1 VTGPPRRTRS
11 VAGQPVAWLEA
22 GVGPPLV
29 LVHGAGGSAELWPR
43 QLDALADVAQ
53 VLAPDLPGHGP
64 LGGRGRPSIAAYAEW
79 LDAFLA
85 AVTEEPVILVGHSM
99 GGAVAQALA
108 LLRPERLAGLVLLAT
123 GARLRV
129 VARLV
134 ELLRHDPREGQSL
147 IQDLSFGAAAAPECA
162 ALVARVLREGPTLVT
177 LGDYLACDR
186 FDARERLGAIRIPT
200 LVVAGAADR
209 LTPPRYARFLAEAIP
224 GARLV
229 EIEAAGHFPQ
239 LEQPEPV
246 NAAIRAFLAER
257 RAAVMSS
264 RAGARV

>member
-1 VTGPPRRTRS
+1 
-11 VAGQPVAWLEA
+11 VAWLEA
-22 GVGPPLV
+22 GAGPPLV

-43 QLDALADVAQ
+43 QLDGLADVAQ

-85 AVTEEPVILVGHSM
+85 AVTEAPVVLVGHSM

-147 IQDLSFGAAAAPECA
+147 IQDLSFGTTAAPECA
-162 ALVARVLREGPTLVT
+162 ALVARVLREGPPLVT

-186 FDARERLGAIRIPT
+186 FDVRERLAAIRIPT

-209 LTPPRYARFLAEAIP
+209 LTPPRYARFLAETIP

-257 RAAVMSS
+257 RDAVTSS

>member
-1 VTGPPRRTRS
+1 
-11 VAGQPVAWLEA
+11 VAWLEA
-22 GVGPPLV
+22 GAGRPLV

-43 QLDALADVAQ
+43 QLDELADVAQ
-53 VLAPDLPGHGP
+53 LLAPDLPGHGP

-79 LDAFLA
+79 LDGFLD
-85 AVTEEPVILVGHSM
+85 AVAGEPAVVVGHSM
-99 GGAVAQALA
+99 GGAVAQTLA
-108 LLRPERLAGLVLLAT
+108 LLRPERLAGLVLIAT

-134 ELLRHDPREGQSL
+134 ELLRHAPREG
-147 IQDLSFGAAAAPECA
+147 P
-162 ALVARVLREGPTLVT
+162 PLVT

-186 FDARERLGAIRIPT
+186 FDVRERLAAIRTPT
-200 LVVAGAADR
+200 LVVAGAEDR
-209 LTPPRYARFLAEAIP
+209 LTPLRYARFLAETIP

-239 LEQPEPV
+239 LEQPGPV

-257 RAAVMSS
+257 HDAATGG
-264 RAGARV
+264 RAGARA